1 MLIDNTD
8 LYDKVWDKVYK
19 ELHFKP
25 DISYTH
31 SFNSNVP
38 FKIDDDY
45 AVFNVEKMD
54 DGAIDKMDSI
64 IKNIFIDVTKEDER
78 IYALDWQHSAFLYN
92 PRNEDEQ
99 KFIKA
104 EDTEF
109 FNGEGYNAY
118 FPEFFPDGDYY
129 FFIDENF
136 RFGYLGHPWRQEVW
150 IFGKLLL
157 DKFEQVYKEL
167 GWIKLK

>member
-8 LYDKVWDKVYK
+8 LYDKVWEKVYS

-25 DISYTH
+25 DITYTH
-31 SFNSNVP
+31 SFESNIP
-38 FKIDDDY
+38 FIIDDDY
-45 AVFNVEKMD
+45 AVYNVEKMD
-54 DGAIDKMDSI
+54 DDTIDKMDSI
-64 IKNIFIDVTKEDER
+64 IKNIFIHITKEDER
-78 IYALDWQHSAFLYN
+78 IFALDWQHSAFLYN

-99 KFIKA
+99 KFIKV
-104 EDTEF
+104 EDADF
-109 FNGEGYNAY
+109 YNGKGYNAY

-136 RFGYLGHPWRQEVW
+136 RFGYLGHPWRKEVW
-150 IFGKLLL
+150 VFGKLLL

>member
-1 MLIDNTD
+1 MLIDGTD
-8 LYDKVWDKVYK
+8 LYDKVWDKVYN

-25 DISYTH
+25 DTTYTH
-31 SFNSNVP
+31 SFDSNVP
-38 FKIDDDY
+38 FEIDDDY
-45 AVFNVEKMD
+45 AVFNLEKMD
-54 DGAIDKMDSI
+54 DDAIEKMDSI

-99 KFIKA
+99 KFIKV

-167 GWIKLK
+167 GWTKLK